1 MTNPN
6 SDTTTEGIRIEVT
19 PEFIPERSEPDKKLF
34 FFIYNIRITN
44 NSEENLQLLSRYWLI
59 INADGD
65 ENEVKGEGVVGQF
78 PYLKP
83 GQNFEYSSFT
93 PLDTEWGTME
103 GHYTFEKD
111 NGEKID
117 AKIGRFYLTSDIL
130 V

>member
-6 SDTTTEGIRIEVT
+6 SDITTEGIRIEVT

-34 FFIYNIRITN
+34 FFIYNIRMTN
-44 NSEENLQLLSRYWLI
+44 NSDENLQLLSRYWLI

-83 GQNFEYSSFT
+83 GQFFEYSSFT
-93 PLDTEWGTME
+93 PLDTDWGTME
-103 GHYTFEKD
+103 GYYTFERD

-117 AKIGRFYLTSDIL
+117 AKVGRFYLTSDIL

>member
-103 GHYTFEKD
+103 GYYTFEKD

-117 AKIGRFYLTSDIL
+117 AKVGRFYLTSDIL

>member
-6 SDTTTEGIRIEVT
+6 SDITTEGIRIEVT

-103 GHYTFEKD
+103 GHY
-111 NGEKID
+111 N
-117 AKIGRFYLTSDIL
+117 
-130 V
+130 

>member
-6 SDTTTEGIRIEVT
+6 SDITTEGVRIEVT

-44 NSEENLQLLSRYWLI
+44 NSEDNLQLLSRYWLI

-83 GQNFEYSSFT
+83 GQSFEYSSFT

-103 GHYTFEKD
+103 GHYMFEKD
-111 NGEKID
+111 NGEKVE

>member
-6 SDTTTEGIRIEVT
+6 SDITTEGVRIEVT

-103 GHYTFEKD
+103 GHYLFEKD
-111 NGEKID
+111 NGEKIE
-117 AKIGRFYLTSDIL
+117 AKVGRFYLTSDIL

>member
-6 SDTTTEGIRIEVT
+6 SDTTTLGIRVEVS

-44 NSEENLQLLSRYWLI
+44 NSEDNLQLLSRYWLI

-83 GQNFEYSSFT
+83 GQYFEYSSFT
-93 PLDTEWGTME
+93 PLDTDWGTME
-103 GHYTFEKD
+103 GYYCFEKD
-111 NGEKID
+111 NGEKVE